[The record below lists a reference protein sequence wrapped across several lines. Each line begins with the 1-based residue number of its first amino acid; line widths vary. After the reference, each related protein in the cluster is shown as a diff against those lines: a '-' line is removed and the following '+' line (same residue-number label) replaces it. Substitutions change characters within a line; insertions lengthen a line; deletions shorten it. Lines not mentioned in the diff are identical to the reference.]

1 MFSNIGGKL
10 KVLAKILCYAG
21 ISLSL
26 IIGSVIMVLG
36 GANGG
41 LAFVIGL
48 LTIAGGSLASW
59 IGSFWAYGFGTLVEN
74 SDIIAEKVRKCS
86 CEKTDNNTKI

>member
-10 KVLAKILCYAG
+10 KLLAKIFCYAG

-26 IIGSVIMVLG
+26 VTGSIIMFLG

-41 LAFVIGL
+41 LAFIIGL
-48 LTIAGGSLASW
+48 LTIVGGSLASW
-59 IGSFWAYGFGTLVEN
+59 IGSFWVYGFGTLVEN
-74 SDIIAEKVRKCS
+74 SDIIAKKVGKCS
-86 CEKTDNNTKI
+86 CEKTNDNTDI